1 MSHIENIEIV
11 WKSIDCFSPKIFTNM
26 FYGCLNYKNKCLIK
40 RVNGSVEYVEI
51 GTPEMFKKDMRDD
64 DLVNTYFAS
73 NGEGVASSNDISSYL
88 DRHEIVLYRKVYYTE
103 YGDYAGTET
112 TIYDDVTELALIPK
126 SDAVDALIN
135 ANLDY

>member
-1 MSHIENIEIV
+1 MARIENIEIV
-11 WKSIDCFSPKIFTNM
+11 WKSIDCFSPKIFLNM
-26 FYGCLNYKNKCLIK
+26 FYGVLNYKNKCLIK
-40 RVNGSVEYVEI
+40 RTNGLVEYVEI

-64 DLVNTYFAS
+64 DLANTYFAS
-73 NGEGVASSNDISSYL
+73 NGDGVASLNEISSYL
-88 DRHEIVLYRKVYYTE
+88 DQHEIVLYRKVYYTE

-126 SDAVDALIN
+126 SDTIDALIN